1 VREFIRLKL
10 PGACVVELDP
20 SIITILRVVYDEDI
34 GAYSLL
40 VGTDSSQYVIMKG
53 DMDQVHFKL
62 NELHDILDIQILDI

>member
-1 VREFIRLKL
+1 MREFIRLKL